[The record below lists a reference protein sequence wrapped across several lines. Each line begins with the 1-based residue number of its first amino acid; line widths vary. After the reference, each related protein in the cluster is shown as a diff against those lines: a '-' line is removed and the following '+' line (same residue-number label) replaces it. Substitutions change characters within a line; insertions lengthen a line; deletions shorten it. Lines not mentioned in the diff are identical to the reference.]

1 MDICPDPANFENR
14 SGLLF
19 VGAIHSEASPN
30 GDSMIWFLSDVF
42 PKIQKQLGQSI
53 CLTIAGVINSS
64 RIRKLAGPCVHFT
77 GHIPSLDELYARA
90 RLFIAPTRYAAGLP
104 HKIHEAAAH
113 GLPVVATPL
122 LAGQLDWSE
131 RELAIGG
138 DAESF
143 AARCVEYYSDPE
155 KWMALRSAALER
167 VQQDCSP
174 EIFEKNVR
182 KVFRDVR
189 LT

>member
-1 MDICPDPANFENR
+1 MEVCPDPPDFENR
-14 SGLLF
+14 KGLLF
-19 VGAIHSEASPN
+19 VGAIHFEASPN
-30 GDSMIWFLSDVF
+30 GDSMIWFLSEIF
-42 PKIQKQLGQSI
+42 PKIQKQLGESI

-64 RIRKLAGPCVHFT
+64 RIRQLAGPCVHFT
-77 GHIPSLDELYARA
+77 GHIPSLDELYRKA

-122 LAGQLDWSE
+122 LASQLDWSD

-143 AARCVEYYSDPE
+143 ASRCVEYYSDPE

-167 VQQDCSP
+167 VARDCSP
-174 EIFEKNVR
+174 EVFEKNVQE
-182 KVFRDVR
+182 VFPKRV
-189 LT
+189 